1 MRATAASLFNASGHT
16 SQRAESAVQTSNE
29 ASTNVETASIA
40 ADELS
45 SSIAEIGRRL
55 NQTTEVV
62 RVAVDEAQ
70 VTNQDIGALAQGAR
84 KIGDVTKLIRNIAGQ
99 TNLLAL
105 NATIEAARAGE
116 AGRGF
121 AVVAAEVKSLAVQT
135 AKATEDISSQIME
148 VQNSTDK
155 AVEAIGRIAHRM
167 QEIDEYTAAVA
178 ASVQQQSAATSEI
191 SQNVTSA
198 ADGAKLIVTVLSEV
212 AGATTETQESA
223 QTVLA
228 ASESVEKA
236 AANLRSEVEGFLTKV
251 AV

>member
-1 MRATAASLFNASGHT
+1 
-16 SQRAESAVQTSNE
+16 
-29 ASTNVETASIA
+29 
-40 ADELS
+40 
-45 SSIAEIGRRL
+45 
-55 NQTTEVV
+55 
-62 RVAVDEAQ
+62 
-70 VTNQDIGALAQGAR
+70 
-84 KIGDVTKLIRNIAGQ
+84 
-99 TNLLAL
+99 
-105 NATIEAARAGE
+105 
-116 AGRGF
+116 
-121 AVVAAEVKSLAVQT
+121 
-135 AKATEDISSQIME
+135 
-148 VQNSTDK
+148 
-155 AVEAIGRIAHRM
+155 M

-228 ASESVEKA
+228 ASESVAKA